1 MKNPEDIRVLR
12 DAWADACD
20 EVAFYCERDGACALH
35 IVAHA
40 EALQRAIVEAEENH
54 AEPDAL
60 MPVFGLRDRAFD
72 SKHRELE
79 VYAV

>member
-20 EVAFYCERDGACALH
+20 EVAFYCERDGRCPGH

-40 EALQRAIVEAEENH
+40 ESLQRAIGDTEAP
-54 AEPDAL
+54 EPARDAL

-72 SKHRELE
+72 SKHRELQ